1 MNARKYAW
9 QILHATIRRMTG
21 ADEGVQPHPQNER
34 IADLFKQAANDKI
47 NDAHIILSLAEFA
60 TSFLYIHAN
69 NPQRI
74 ECPSCGKPFEV
85 KGADPLPIAKAMGD
99 EIMKEPD

>member
-21 ADEGVQPHPQNER
+21 PDEGQEVHPQNER
-34 IADLFKQAANDKI
+34 IASLLKQASDEGVNDGY
-47 NDAHIILSLAEFA
+47 IILSLAEFA
-60 TSFLYIHAN
+60 TSFLYIHQN

-74 ECPSCGKPFEV
+74 ECPSCRKPFEV
-85 KGADPLPIAKAMGD
+85 RGGDPLPIAKAMGD
-99 EIMKEPD
+99 QIMQEPD